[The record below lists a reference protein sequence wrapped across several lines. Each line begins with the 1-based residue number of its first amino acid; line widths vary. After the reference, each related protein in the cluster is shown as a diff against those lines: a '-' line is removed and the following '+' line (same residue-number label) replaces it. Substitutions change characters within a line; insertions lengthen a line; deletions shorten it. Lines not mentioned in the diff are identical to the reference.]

1 MLRAASAGVTGLGSP
16 EEAEPGV
23 VAVAHQSHE
32 GEYTM
37 HSATKRVPVLAT
49 LTLLLLTA
57 PSFAQQTTP
66 MQNDIQGMPH
76 RMPGMSGGAGSP
88 ADTAMMSGMEKMQ
101 HAMMAAPLTGDPDQD
116 FVAMM
121 IPHHQGAIEMA
132 KTELQYGKDPEIR
145 KLATAI
151 VAAQDEEIA
160 EMKQWQANHPAK

>member
-1 MLRAASAGVTGLGSP
+1 
-16 EEAEPGV
+16 
-23 VAVAHQSHE
+23 
-32 GEYTM
+32 M